1 MGGRLEL
8 LSASSPCPYPTMT
21 FDLVAWR
28 RGSQDPC
35 FKPRTLD
42 LVDEG
47 HWPGPR
53 AFGGRGGLA
62 WVLTGCL
69 TSSCSLHS
77 GSVGQGLCSH
87 SRNRF
92 SSLGLPFLHRGLKWM
107 PDANPSS
114 CHVQPAGQPGG
125 SLSSRAKDTRLPFSL
140 LVFLLCPAV
149 AAGEAAAAGRRWS
162 CLSAP
167 PCSTPAP
174 ALELWSALELSWTR
188 GPAMSTCTKRSP
200 FQGKKSRM
208 GNGRKAPTLRELQ
221 EGTLPG

>member
-1 MGGRLEL
+1 MGADWLPDFIMLPALRQ
-8 LSASSPCPYPTMT
+8 
-21 FDLVAWR
+21 
-28 RGSQDPC
+28 RGTRAVFSQQ
-35 FKPRTLD
+35 
-42 LVDEG
+42 E
-47 HWPGPR
+47 
-53 AFGGRGGLA
+53 
-62 WVLTGCL
+62 
-69 TSSCSLHS
+69 
-77 GSVGQGLCSH
+77 
-87 SRNRF
+87 

-174 ALELWSALELSWTR
+174 ALEIWSALELSWTR

>member
-35 FKPRTLD
+35 FKPWTLD

-87 SRNRF
+87 SRNP
-92 SSLGLPFLHRGLKWM
+92 LL
-107 PDANPSS
+107 A
-114 CHVQPAGQPGG
+114 
-125 SLSSRAKDTRLPFSL
+125 SLSSTVASNGCQMPTRVPATCSQRVSPEAASAPGLRTLDSPFL
-140 LVFLLCPAV
+140 CWCILLCPAV

-174 ALELWSALELSWTR
+174 ALEIWSALELSWTR

>member
-87 SRNRF
+87 SRNP
-92 SSLGLPFLHRGLKWM
+92 LL
-107 PDANPSS
+107 A
-114 CHVQPAGQPGG
+114 
-125 SLSSRAKDTRLPFSL
+125 SLSSTVASNGCQMSTR
-140 LVFLLCPAV
+140 VPATCSQRV
-149 AAGEAAAAGRRWS
+149 SPEAA
-162 CLSAP
+162 SAP
-167 PCSTPAP
+167 GLRTLDSPFLCWCFCCAQRWLLGKQLRQDGDGLASQPLPAP
-174 ALELWSALELSWTR
+174 PQLLPWKSGAPWS
-188 GPAMSTCTKRSP
+188 
-200 FQGKKSRM
+200 
-208 GNGRKAPTLRELQ
+208 
-221 EGTLPG
+221 